1 MEQYKEKLKVNYR
14 ITLWCTLLFVAVSI
28 LGILAQGGI
37 IPLTPAAGD
46 GHWHAKWRGFLTGGA
61 SGGAGALVVGLVR
74 MRRALKDEKE
84 LKKLYIRDNDE
95 RQIQIWT
102 SARASAMQA
111 FLMLGMVAVIVS
123 GYFSIPVSLTIL
135 ACVLV
140 NTLLGLGFKVYYSRK
155 Y

>member
-14 ITLWCTLLFVAVSI
+14 ITLLCALLFVAVSV

-46 GHWHAKWRGFLTGGA
+46 GHWHAKWRGLLTGAA
-61 SGGAGALVVGLVR
+61 SGGSGALIVGLIR
-74 MRRALKDEKE
+74 MCKALKDEKE

-123 GYFSIPVSLTIL
+123 GYFSITVSLTIL
-135 ACVLV
+135 ACVFA
-140 NTLLGLGFKVYYSRK
+140 NALLGLAFKLYYSKK